1 MRGVNVNMFYDD
13 LNTEEQ
19 VSYLIKPILQV
30 LQEAGGQLERSEIR
44 DRISELDEH
53 IAEFEQKLYT
63 SNKTGNQYKKF
74 DFKFNFAIKELSY
87 VGLIS
92 YVKFN
97 PKITLTQDGANVDL
111 TDFDV
116 KTEVRD
122 KARSYWE
129 EHSTKNKS
137 KNKPVETL
145 EVEDEEN
152 ESTDDELLDDFKVK
166 LQSAIANMSPAK
178 FEQFSRALLT
188 KMGVEFTNKGVQVS
202 NDGGID
208 GYGYHVDADD
218 FRTTRVVIQCKRF
231 NSNPV
236 SEPDINQFLGA
247 MNKYQADYGVFITNS
262 RFTNKAREAA
272 REGTPITLIDGN
284 DLILT
289 PGFID
294 SHVHVLGGGGE
305 GGFANRTPEAT
316 MEGLTKFGV
325 TTVVG
330 CLGTDGIGRDM
341 CALVAKTKG
350 LNEQGMSAYCY
361 TGSYQIPVR
370 TLTDSIVKDI
380 MMIREI
386 VGTGEIAISDHRS
399 SQPTFEEFVRVV
411 ADTRLG
417 GVLSGKAGIVNV
429 HLGDSPRCLDLIERV
444 VDETEIP
451 ASQILPT
458 HINRNEMLFGK
469 SIEYALKG
477 GAVDFTGNEDID
489 YWETICD
496 EVRVCNG
503 IKRMLDA
510 GVNPDRMTISSDG
523 QGSLPMY
530 SSDGEFLGMGVGQ
543 SSCLL
548 KEVKECVFKTEIPLE
563 IAISTITSNPADI
576 LRLKGKGKVEE
587 GYDADLCI
595 LDQELQLVEVI
606 AKGNTVYTK

>member
-1 MRGVNVNMFYDD
+1 MKGFKLDDTGDVFINNLDKVPKEPLVFEGATTQEVIEQGKNLLDIKTFSANDSLTNPALRNNYGTTLSTIDGTLNSVTITQVPSGTNTDFTNYINGYFNIGLENITPKRNYTISFDYEIISNPLNATKFFLMPNGTGNSCYADAEAASGRTSANFYFADVAGKKYIE
-13 LNTEEQ
+13 LRLGGCSCTISNFMVTE
-19 VSYLIKPILQV
+19 V
-30 LQEAGGQLERSEIR
+30 GQST
-44 DRISELDEH
+44 
-53 IAEFEQKLYT
+53 EFEPYIAPSPTITNPSPLISLIHNET
-63 SNKTGNQYKKF
+63 KTG
-74 DFKFNFAIKELSY
+74 
-87 VGLIS
+87 
-92 YVKFN
+92 
-97 PKITLTQDGANVDL
+97 
-111 TDFDV
+111 
-116 KTEVRD
+116 
-122 KARSYWE
+122 
-129 EHSTKNKS
+129 
-137 KNKPVETL
+137 
-145 EVEDEEN
+145 
-152 ESTDDELLDDFKVK
+152 
-166 LQSAIANMSPAK
+166 
-178 FEQFSRALLT
+178 
-188 KMGVEFTNKGVQVS
+188 
-202 NDGGID
+202 
-208 GYGYHVDADD
+208 
-218 FRTTRVVIQCKRF
+218 
-231 NSNPV
+231 
-236 SEPDINQFLGA
+236 
-247 MNKYQADYGVFITNS
+247 YGVALNGIGAAKDVLTINDKIVKMKDAGSISADGFLS
-262 RFTNKAREAA
+262 EAEMING
-272 REGTPITLIDGN
+272 EGL
-284 DLILT
+284 LLT

-316 MEGLTKFGV
+316 IEGLTKFGV

-380 MMIREI
+380 MMIQEI

-399 SQPTFEEFVRVV
+399 SQPTFEEFARVV

-458 HINRNEMLFGK
+458 HINRNEMLFCK

-548 KEVKECVFKTEIPLE
+548 KEVKECVFKTKIPLE
-563 IAISTITSNPADI
+563 IAISTITSNPAEI
-576 LRLKGKGKVEE
+576 LRLKGKGKIEE

-606 AKGNTVYTK
+606 AKGNTLYKK